1 MARLNTTSKSS
12 RPTLLSAQSPLVAT
26 PAPTAQSSLSAAYA
40 AQLQRNGSRDVTP
53 SRGQPIG
60 RSKTMATLSTPR
72 QTPSQFSGATPNLSS
87 AQFGNMEAV
96 DLTGDDDMFMDD
108 TYTEG
113 FEWNTQHKTEGSA
126 RPSLQSRGTKR
137 KSGEM
142 TRESSP
148 GKEKKRHQSADG
160 FMDIDELFSEPP
172 KTRSGRAPSP
182 MQVATTEDEDDVPMG
197 DVDYDFDDDE
207 QYFHDAHPEPA
218 PVPITSS
225 TLPPHKVPR
234 SQNSIKQ
241 SQPLSPVSSSRSNE
255 MRSPPRK
262 ISVKRERSPEKL
274 PPPRSATSSARQSPT
289 RASKR
294 RDRVIPDSDNTDDDM
309 DIMEEVKR
317 MPTRPI
323 SSAADLPPHSIVR
336 QTSHGE
342 TTISRSTRLSPLRET
357 LVNLPIKS
365 LSAQIKSES
374 YASPLQRDSPT
385 KLASKTPATTSRS
398 RPQSSGLTPSST
410 PGTEDKAL
418 VAQFLDDASFAEH
431 YASYLAE
438 QDEETKQV
446 ITDYIMDNEAVPP
459 SAKERRKQLVAQKKA
474 FDELGALKKEHSDL
488 MEEKKARSAEY
499 FAALDSMEDEDN
511 CEHNLHLV
519 TGSLREL
526 ETRMA
531 RTLRSAGMAAET
543 MPTSQFATV
552 RTPKEE
558 DRSAAFNSRHSII
571 QQTQSSISRVHE
583 PSPCLKKRPIPA
595 QQTRPSAPL
604 APLPARVPALPPQ
617 PSRVTFEVE
626 SDYGSD
632 IDLGGAVIEPIVK
645 PKPAHIAFDNDEE
658 DYGWNDEDDEALLQ
672 AESFDRSHT
681 SVSAPE
687 PPWTDLSAARTPK
700 KTKGKLNANSDMS
713 LPVNNGSASLM
724 RHKWSADVK
733 KKLTERFHL
742 RGFRQNQLEA
752 INATLSGKDAFVL
765 MPTGGGKSL
774 CYQLP
779 AIIQSGNTR
788 GVTIVISPLLSLMY
802 DQVEHLK
809 KLKIQAFVL
818 NSEVSAQAKR
828 EIYSSLR
835 GNRPEQFVELLYVTP
850 EMVSANPAFVDVAA
864 GLHKNGKLAR
874 IVIDEAHC
882 VSQWGHDFR
891 PDYTKLG
898 EFRERFAGVPL
909 IALTATA
916 TENVKVD
923 VIHNLGMKGCEVLT
937 QSFNRPNLVYTV
949 LAKNKKAEMMNKIVD
964 LVTNKYRG
972 QTGIIYTLS
981 RKNCEVLA
989 NELWEKH
996 GVQAVFYHASLKPE
1010 DKKQVQA
1017 DWQAGKWQVIVATIA
1032 FGMGIDKSNVR
1043 FVIHHT
1049 MPKSLEGYYQETGR
1063 AGRDGK
1069 LSGCYLFYGYQD
1081 TMILRKFIDDG
1092 EGGRDQKERLHS
1104 MLNRMVQYCEDKVE
1118 CRRVQVLGYFGER
1131 FSKDDCNGTCDN
1143 CNSKSTYET
1152 VDRSDEAKAAI
1163 NIIQNRDGQDYTV
1176 VLVGDIM
1183 RGVKSQKVQSLGMEE
1198 SRYFGVA
1205 KHLKK
1210 NECESLIYRL
1220 IGEHAFKEDNKTNK
1234 KGFTAA
1240 YIKPGAACRDF
1251 LQGKRK
1257 LTVVTKVTSPKG
1269 TPVPV
1274 KKASSTG
1281 VAAAR
1286 MPPPSTNISS
1296 PIRGKRRNRFI
1307 DDEAE
1312 ETDAAPESSNYAMHS
1327 SDVGFIVPD
1336 GHISYDEEEDDE
1348 YFEPLRDKRSVNRG
1362 TRQLGPPIQDD
1373 MQMVEHN
1380 LPEIHQ
1386 MLIQEFVDQAK
1397 RIDENIR
1404 NKNGR
1409 KKPMF
1414 NERNFRE
1421 MCIGWTMTLDD
1432 LKKIKDIDQGMASKY
1447 GMKFIPLIRQF
1458 NERYT
1463 EMMDAQAG
1471 ERDMDH
1477 NHENVIDLLSDS
1489 DVSEDE
1495 GAEGDEQLEEASA
1508 FFQSQ
1513 TRDRETQ
1520 AFNERLAL
1528 AQSSQRDDEVMERS
1542 GPAPYRPQATQAAG
1556 KGSRGGK
1563 GGSRGRGGGFSRAR
1577 KPAVASAPRA
1587 STSGSGARRPAT
1599 TQGSTVRKSS
1609 GGTSGGGNSA
1619 AGSKRPS
1626 GQSLPLERRDGG
1638 NQSSIMASFAKK
1650 PGPPSGI
1657 GMMPTR

>member
-1 MARLNTTSKSS
+1 M
-12 RPTLLSAQSPLVAT
+12 V
-26 PAPTAQSSLSAAYA
+26 
-40 AQLQRNGSRDVTP
+40 
-53 SRGQPIG
+53 
-60 RSKTMATLSTPR
+60 TLSTPR
-72 QTPSQFSGATPNLSS
+72 QTPSQFPPAAPNLSS
-87 AQFGNMEAV
+87 AQFENMEAV
-96 DLTGDDDMFMDD
+96 DLTGDDEMFMDETHTD
-108 TYTEG
+108 G
-113 FEWNTQHKTEGSA
+113 FERNTQHKSEDSS
-126 RPSLQSRGTKR
+126 RPSRQSRGTKR

-142 TRESSP
+142 TRERSP
-148 GKEKKRHQSADG
+148 DKENKRPHQSTDG

-172 KTRSGRAPSP
+172 KPRANRALSP
-182 MQVATTEDEDDVPMG
+182 MQMPRTDDEDDIPMG

-218 PVPITSS
+218 PVPITSN
-225 TLPPHKVPR
+225 TLPQHKMSR
-234 SQNSIKQ
+234 SQDSIKQ
-241 SQPLSPVSSSRSNE
+241 TQPLSPVSSSRSNE
-255 MRSPPRK
+255 MRSPPRQ
-262 ISVKRERSPEKL
+262 ISVKREHSPEKL
-274 PPPRSATSSARQSPT
+274 PPPRSATSSAKQLPT

-294 RDRVIPDSDNTDDDM
+294 RERVIPDSDDTDDDL
-309 DIMEEVKR
+309 DTMEEVKH
-317 MPTRPI
+317 MPSRTI
-323 SSAADLPPHSIVR
+323 SSAADIPPQSMAR
-336 QTSHGE
+336 QNSHAE
-342 TTISRSTRLSPLRET
+342 TPMSRSNRPPPLKET
-357 LVNLPIKS
+357 PVNLPIKS
-365 LSAQIKSES
+365 LSAQIRSES

-385 KLASKTPATTSRS
+385 KMVHNTPAKVARS
-398 RPQSSGLTPSST
+398 RPQSSGSTPSST
-410 PGTEDKAL
+410 LGSEDKAL
-418 VAQFLDDASFAEH
+418 VARYLDDPSFTEH

-474 FDELGALKKEHSDL
+474 FDELIMLRKEHSDL

-511 CEHNLHLV
+511 CEYNLHLV

-526 ETRMA
+526 ETRIA
-531 RTLRSAGMAAET
+531 RLLRSAGMAAET

-558 DRSAAFNSRHSII
+558 DRSAAPSSRLSIV
-571 QQTQSSISRVHE
+571 QQTQSSVSRVHE
-583 PSPCLKKRPIPA
+583 SSPCLTKWPIPA
-595 QQTRPSAPL
+595 QQTRPSAPP
-604 APLPARVPALPPQ
+604 APPPQ
-617 PSRVTFEVE
+617 VSRVTFEIE

-632 IDLGGAVIEPIVK
+632 IDLDGAVIEPIVK
-645 PKPAHIAFDNDEE
+645 AKPAHITYDNDEE
-658 DYGWNDEDDEALLQ
+658 DYGWNDEDDAALLQ

-687 PPWTDLSAARTPK
+687 LPWTDLSAARTPK
-700 KTKGKLNANSDMS
+700 KTRGKLNANSDMS
-713 LPVNNGSASLM
+713 LPVNSGSAALM

-850 EMVSANPAFVDVAA
+850 EMVSANPAFVDVVA

-898 EFRERFAGVPL
+898 EFRDRFSGVPL

-1198 SRYFGVA
+1198 SRYFGAA

-1251 LQGKRK
+1251 LHGKRK
-1257 LTVVTKVTSPKG
+1257 LTVVTKVISPKG
-1269 TPVPV
+1269 TPIPV

-1296 PIRGKRRNRFI
+1296 PIRGKRRNQFI
-1307 DDEAE
+1307 DDEAD
-1312 ETDAAPESSNYAMHS
+1312 ETDVAPESSNYAMHS
-1327 SDVGFIVPD
+1327 SDIGFVVPD
-1336 GHISYDEEEDDE
+1336 GHISYDEEEDVD
-1348 YFEPLRDKRSVNRG
+1348 YFEPLRDKRSAGRG

-1373 MQMVEHN
+1373 LQMVEHN

-1386 MLIQEFVDQAK
+1386 LLIQEFVDQAK
-1397 RIDENIR
+1397 AIDERIR
-1404 NKNGR
+1404 NKSGR
-1409 KKPMF
+1409 KKSLF
-1414 NERNFRE
+1414 TERNFRA
-1421 MCIGWTMTLDD
+1421 MCISWTMTLDD
-1432 LKKIKDIDQGMASKY
+1432 LKKIKDIDQEMAAKY

-1489 DVSEDE
+1489 DASEDE
-1495 GAEGDEQLEEASA
+1495 GGEGDDQLEEASA

-1528 AQSSQRDDEVMERS
+1528 AQSSQRDDEVMERN
-1542 GPAPYRPQATQAAG
+1542 GPAPYRPQATQAAV

-1563 GGSRGRGGGFSRAR
+1563 GGSRGRGGGFSRAK
-1577 KPAVASAPRA
+1577 KPAAASAPRA
-1587 STSGSGARRPAT
+1587 STSSNGTRRPAP
-1599 TQGSTVRKSS
+1599 TQGSTARKSS
-1609 GGTSGGGNSA
+1609 GGTSRGGSSA
-1619 AGSKRPS
+1619 AAGIKGPS
-1626 GQSLPLERRDGG
+1626 GQNLPVERRGGG
-1638 NQSSIMASFAKK
+1638 NQSSIMASFARK
-1650 PGPPSGI
+1650 PGPPSGM

>member
-1 MARLNTTSKSS
+1 
-12 RPTLLSAQSPLVAT
+12 
-26 PAPTAQSSLSAAYA
+26 
-40 AQLQRNGSRDVTP
+40 
-53 SRGQPIG
+53 
-60 RSKTMATLSTPR
+60 
-72 QTPSQFSGATPNLSS
+72 
-87 AQFGNMEAV
+87 MEAV
-96 DLTGDDDMFMDD
+96 DLTGDDEMFMDE
-108 TYTEG
+108 THTEG
-113 FEWNTQHKTEGSA
+113 FVRNTQPKSEDFS
-126 RPSLQSRGTKR
+126 RPSLQNRGTKR

-142 TRESSP
+142 TRERSAD
-148 GKEKKRHQSADG
+148 EENKRLHQSADG

-172 KTRSGRAPSP
+172 KHRPARAPSP
-182 MQVATTEDEDDVPMG
+182 MQIATSEDEDDIPMG

-218 PVPITSS
+218 PVPFTSS

-234 SQNSIKQ
+234 SQDSIKQ

-255 MRSPPRK
+255 MRSPPRQV
-262 ISVKRERSPEKL
+262 SMKRERSSEKL
-274 PPPRSATSSARQSPT
+274 PPPRSATSSAKQSPART
-289 RASKR
+289 SKR
-294 RDRVIPDSDNTDDDM
+294 RDRSIPDSDDTDDDV

-317 MPTRPI
+317 MPSRTI
-323 SSAADLPPHSIVR
+323 SPAADLPPQSMVR
-336 QTSHGE
+336 QVSHAE
-342 TTISRSTRLSPLRET
+342 IPISRNTRPPPLKEAP
-357 LVNLPIKS
+357 VNLPVKS

-385 KLASKTPATTSRS
+385 KMSSKTPATTLRS
-398 RPQSSGLTPSST
+398 RPQSSGSTPSST
-410 PGTEDKAL
+410 LGSEDKAL
-418 VAQFLDDASFAEH
+418 VGRFLDDASFTEH
-431 YASYLAE
+431 FASYLAK

-474 FDELGALKKEHSDL
+474 FDELAALRKEHSDL
-488 MEEKKARSAEY
+488 MEEKKSRSAEY

-526 ETRMA
+526 ETRIA
-531 RTLRSAGMAAET
+531 KTLRSAGMSVET

-558 DRSAAFNSRHSII
+558 ERSAASSSRPLIV
-571 QQTQSSISRVHE
+571 QQTQSSVSRVHE
-583 PSPCLKKRPIPA
+583 SSPCLTKRPTPA
-595 QQTRPSAPL
+595 QHTRPSAPPPP
-604 APLPARVPALPPQ
+604 APARAPALPSQ
-617 PSRVTFEVE
+617 PSRVTFEIE

-632 IDLGGAVIEPIVK
+632 IHLDGAVIEPIAKSK
-645 PKPAHIAFDNDEE
+645 PVPMTFDDDEE
-658 DYGWNDEDDEALLQ
+658 DYGWNDEDDAALLQ

-687 PPWTDLSAARTPK
+687 PPWTDLSAARTPRK
-700 KTKGKLNANSDMS
+700 AKGKLNASSDMS
-713 LPVNNGSASLM
+713 LPVDSGSAALM

-779 AIIQSGNTR
+779 AIIQSGITR

-850 EMVSANPAFVDVAA
+850 EMVSANPAFVDVVA

-923 VIHNLGMKGCEVLT
+923 VIHNLGMKGCDVLT

-1183 RGVKSQKVQSLGMEE
+1183 RGVKSQKVQSLGMEQ

-1240 YIKPGAACRDF
+1240 YIKLGAAYRDF

-1296 PIRGKRRNRFI
+1296 PIRGKRRNQFI
-1307 DDEAE
+1307 DDEAD
-1312 ETDAAPESSNYAMHS
+1312 ETDVAPESSNYTMHS
-1327 SDVGFIVPD
+1327 SDVGFVVPD
-1336 GHISYDEEEDDE
+1336 GHISYDEEEDDD
-1348 YFEPLRDKRSVNRG
+1348 YFEPLRDKGSASRR

-1373 MQMVEHN
+1373 MQLVEHN

-1397 RIDENIR
+1397 GIDENIR

-1409 KKPMF
+1409 KRPMF
-1414 NERNFRE
+1414 NEKNFRD
-1421 MCIGWTMTLDD
+1421 MCIRWTMTLDE
-1432 LKKIKDIDQGMASKY
+1432 LKKIKDIDQAMASKY

-1489 DVSEDE
+1489 DASEDE
-1495 GAEGDEQLEEASA
+1495 GEEGDEQLEEASA

-1528 AQSSQRDDEVMERS
+1528 AQSSQRDDEVIERS

-1563 GGSRGRGGGFSRAR
+1563 GGSRGRGGGFPRAR
-1577 KPAVASAPRA
+1577 KPAAASAPRA
-1587 STSGSGARRPAT
+1587 SSSSNGARRPAT
-1599 TQGSTVRKSS
+1599 TQGSTARKSL
-1609 GGTSGGGNSA
+1609 GGTSRGGSSAA

-1626 GQSLPLERRDGG
+1626 GQRLPVESRGGG

-1650 PGPPSGI
+1650 SGPPSGI

>member
-1 MARLNTTSKSS
+1 
-12 RPTLLSAQSPLVAT
+12 
-26 PAPTAQSSLSAAYA
+26 
-40 AQLQRNGSRDVTP
+40 
-53 SRGQPIG
+53 
-60 RSKTMATLSTPR
+60 MATLSSPR
-72 QTPSQFSGATPNLSS
+72 QTPSQFSRATPNFSS
-87 AQFGNMEAV
+87 AQFANLEAV
-96 DLTGDDDMFMDD
+96 DLTGDDEMFMDEAH
-108 TYTEG
+108 TEG
-113 FEWNTQHKTEGSA
+113 FQRNTQHKSENPS

-142 TRESSP
+142 TRERSP
-148 GKEKKRHQSADG
+148 DKENKRPHQSADG

-172 KTRSGRAPSP
+172 KPRTSRAPSP
-182 MQVATTEDEDDVPMG
+182 MQIARTEDEDDVPMG

-225 TLPPHKVPR
+225 KLPPHKIPR
-234 SQNSIKQ
+234 SQDSIKQ

-255 MRSPPRK
+255 MRSPPRQ
-262 ISVKRERSPEKL
+262 INFKRERSPEKL
-274 PPPRSATSSARQSPT
+274 PPPRSATLSAGQSPT

-294 RDRVIPDSDNTDDDM
+294 RDRVIPNSDDTDDDM

-317 MPTRPI
+317 MPSRI
-323 SSAADLPPHSIVR
+323 VSSAVDLPPQSIVR
-336 QTSHGE
+336 QTSHVD
-342 TTISRSTRLSPLRET
+342 TPISKNTRPPPLKDT
-357 LVNLPIKS
+357 PVNLPIKS

-385 KLASKTPATTSRS
+385 KMANKTPATTLTS
-398 RPQSSGLTPSST
+398 RPQSSGSTPSST
-410 PGTEDKAL
+410 LGSEDKAL
-418 VAQFLDDASFAEH
+418 VARFLDDASFTAH

-474 FDELGALKKEHSDL
+474 FDELAALRKEHSDL

-499 FAALDSMEDEDN
+499 FAALDSMGDEDN

-531 RTLRSAGMAAET
+531 RTLRSAGMASET

-552 RTPKEE
+552 RTPTEE
-558 DRSAAFNSRHSII
+558 DRSAASSSRPSII
-571 QQTQSSISRVHE
+571 QQTQSSISRIHE
-583 PSPCLKKRPIPA
+583 SSPCLTKRPIPT
-595 QQTRPSAPL
+595 QQARPSAPPVP
-604 APLPARVPALPPQ
+604 APARAPALPPQ
-617 PSRVTFEVE
+617 PSRVTCEIE

-632 IDLGGAVIEPIVK
+632 IDLDGAVIEPIAK
-645 PKPAHIAFDNDEE
+645 PNPAPTTFDDDEE
-658 DYGWNDEDDEALLQ
+658 DYGWNDEDDAALLQ

-687 PPWTDLSAARTPK
+687 SPWTDLSAARTPK
-700 KTKGKLNANSDMS
+700 KTRGKLNANSDMS
-713 LPVNNGSASLM
+713 LPVNSGSAALM

-788 GVTIVISPLLSLMY
+788 GVTIVVSPLLSLMY

-850 EMVSANPAFVDVAA
+850 EMVSANPAFVDVVA

-898 EFRERFAGVPL
+898 EFRDRFAGVPL

-949 LAKNKKAEMMNKIVD
+949 LAKNKKAEMMSKIVD

-1152 VDRSDEAKAAI
+1152 VDRSEEAKAAI

-1183 RGVKSQKVQSLGMEE
+1183 RGVKSQKVQSLGMEQ

-1257 LTVVTKVTSPKG
+1257 LTVVTKVTSPRG

-1274 KKASSTG
+1274 KKASSTS

-1296 PIRGKRRNRFI
+1296 PIRGKRRNLFI
-1307 DDEAE
+1307 DDEAD

-1327 SDVGFIVPD
+1327 SDIGFVVPD
-1336 GHISYDEEEDDE
+1336 GHISYDEEEDDD
-1348 YFEPLRDKRSVNRG
+1348 YFEPLRDKRSTSRT

-1386 MLIQEFVDQAK
+1386 LLIHEFVDQAK
-1397 RIDENIR
+1397 AIDERIR
-1404 NKNGR
+1404 NKSGR
-1409 KKPMF
+1409 KKSLF
-1414 NERNFRE
+1414 TERNFRA
-1421 MCIGWTMTLDD
+1421 MCISWTMTLDD
-1432 LKKIKDIDQGMASKY
+1432 LKKIKDIDQDMAVKY

-1489 DVSEDE
+1489 DASEDE
-1495 GAEGDEQLEEASA
+1495 DEEGDEQLEEASA

-1528 AQSSQRDDEVMERS
+1528 AQSRQRDDEVIDRS
-1542 GPAPYRPQATQAAG
+1542 GPAPYRPQATQSAG

-1563 GGSRGRGGGFSRAR
+1563 GGSRGRGGGFPRTR
-1577 KPAVASAPRA
+1577 KPAAVSAPRA
-1587 STSGSGARRPAT
+1587 STSSNGARRPAT
-1599 TQGSTVRKSS
+1599 TQGSTARKSS
-1609 GGTSGGGNSA
+1609 GGTSRGGSSA
-1619 AGSKRPS
+1619 TAGSKRPS
-1626 GQSLPLERRDGG
+1626 GQSLPVERRGGG
-1638 NQSSIMASFAKK
+1638 NQNSIMASFARK